1 MTDGA
6 KRKIEVIKIRDEYTE
21 IKQSGSNKDLIRT
34 RINRR
39 IENDVRRYKNLYIAT
54 RDRKYLKNILICL
67 QYYKPRNAREHS
79 AKYDCRMFTI
89 LTLQLARLG
98 FK

>member
-1 MTDGA
+1 MTDRA

-21 IKQSGSNKDLIRT
+21 IKKNGNNRDLIRT

-67 QYYKPRNAREHS
+67 QYYKPRNALEMS
-79 AKYDCRMFTI
+79 AKYDCRMYTI
-89 LTLQLARLG
+89 LTLQLASLG

>member
-1 MTDGA
+1 MTDRA
-6 KRKIEVIKIRDEYTE
+6 KRKIEIIAIRDGYTE
-21 IKQSGSNKDLIRT
+21 MKKNGNNRDLIRT

-39 IENDVRRYKNLYIAT
+39 IENDIRRYKNLYIET

-67 QYYKPRNAREHS
+67 QYYKPRNAREYS
-79 AKYDCRMFTI
+79 AKYDCRMYTI
-89 LTLQLARLG
+89 LTLQLTSLG